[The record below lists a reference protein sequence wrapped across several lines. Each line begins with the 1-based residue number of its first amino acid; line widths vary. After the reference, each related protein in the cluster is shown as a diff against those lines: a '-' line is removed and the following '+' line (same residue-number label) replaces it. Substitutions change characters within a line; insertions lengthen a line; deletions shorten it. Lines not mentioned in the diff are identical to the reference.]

1 MSSGIV
7 VTVVE
12 LRILMSEYLFA
23 YDPRILEN
31 YLHEKYCD
39 EKEVVVVY
47 VCFTEC
53 LKKLRKML

>member
-1 MSSGIV
+1 MSSCIV

-12 LRILMSEYLFA
+12 LRILMGEYLFA
-23 YDPRILEN
+23 NDLQILEN
-31 YLHEKYCD
+31 YLHEKNCD

-47 VCFTEC
+47 VCFSKC